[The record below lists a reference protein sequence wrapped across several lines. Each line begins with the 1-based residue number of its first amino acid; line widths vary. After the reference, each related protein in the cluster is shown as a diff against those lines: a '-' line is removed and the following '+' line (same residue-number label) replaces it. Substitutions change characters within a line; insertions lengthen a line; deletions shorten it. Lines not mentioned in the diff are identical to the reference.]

1 MRCRGGPRG
10 SDRSEAPERARGRS
24 AGGAGRAAG
33 AGARDREATRERG
46 LRGAGGLGKRIGGKQ
61 RQDVGTGF
69 EEGVLGAGDDG
80 IGAAVAERGE
90 PQIPIETGL
99 IGGVDAG
106 SFVWILGLKPKF
118 VGQPILAVIG
128 ALEFDFVA
136 AAGHYR
142 EEAVAVGDAKRL

>member
-1 MRCRGGPRG
+1 MGL
-10 SDRSEAPERARGRS
+10 ERP
-24 AGGAGRAAG
+24 
-33 AGARDREATRERG
+33 
-46 LRGAGGLGKRIGGKQ
+46 
-61 RQDVGTGF
+61 
-69 EEGVLGAGDDG
+69 
-80 IGAAVAERGE
+80 VAERGE

-142 EEAVAVGDAKRL
+142 EEAVAVGDAKGCSAGDGSGWNGTPGQIIHRRSTVLE